1 MIALL
6 RGRLFEKHPT
16 RVIVETGGVGYEVH
30 VPLSSFASIGDVGSD
45 VTLRVHTHVRE
56 DALQLFGFTTALE
69 QTLFERLVS
78 VSGIGPRLALAVL
91 SGSAPQDLVRA
102 VSAGDAAR
110 LVAIPGIGRK
120 TADRI
125 VLELRD
131 KMASIE
137 QAGEGAASGD
147 GLRADLVSALVNL
160 GYHRPAAEKAVE
172 TALSASGG
180 EFDAALRQALDS
192 DARCDD
198 DPRPRP
204 SPSWSMSDRIVA
216 QRASTR
222 SHEAGPAPHARRH
235 IGQHR
240 PERTCRRDAARN
252 RGEAPT
258 TRCYGRPG
266 SAR

>member
-30 VPLSSFASIGDVGSD
+30 MPLSSFASIGDVGSD

-91 SGSAPQDLVRA
+91 SGIAPQDLVRA

-147 GLRADLVSALVNL
+147 GLRADLRVGARESGLPSA
-160 GYHRPAAEKAVE
+160 G
-172 TALSASGG
+172 SGEG
-180 EFDAALRQALDS
+180 RGNRAQRVGRRVRRGAQTGARLP
-192 DARCDD
+192 DARQTMI
-198 DPRPRP
+198 PRP
-204 SPSWSMSDRIVA
+204 SSFVPRPWS
-216 QRASTR
+216 
-222 SHEAGPAPHARRH
+222 
-235 IGQHR
+235 
-240 PERTCRRDAARN
+240 
-252 RGEAPT
+252 
-258 TRCYGRPG
+258 
-266 SAR
+266 